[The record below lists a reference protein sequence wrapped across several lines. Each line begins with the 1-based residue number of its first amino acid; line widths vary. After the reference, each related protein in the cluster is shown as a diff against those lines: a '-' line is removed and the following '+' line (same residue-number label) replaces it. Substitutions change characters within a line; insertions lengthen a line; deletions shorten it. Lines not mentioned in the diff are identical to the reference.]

1 MPRAA
6 VIGLDGAAWHLI
18 DPLIESGVMPRLAA
32 LKERGAWGTLR
43 STVPTYTPPAWT
55 SAVTGVNPGR
65 HGIFGFQYGNI
76 QDQPVELMHAG
87 KVKAAA
93 LWDIARAQG
102 VRIGAYN
109 IPLTYPPR
117 RVDGWMVSGMMTPG
131 FGERQRGFAHPD
143 GLSERIDEW
152 APGYVIDLSAN
163 YETDWRDAE
172 LCRRALASI
181 EQRYV
186 VLERL
191 LQEDPVDVVFSVMEA
206 PDRLQHVYYR
216 YLDPSDELYDSPAA
230 KRIRPE
236 IETCFAALDRV
247 VGLLG
252 DWAGDDGGAI
262 VCSDHGF
269 TAWLVTVRVN
279 ALLAEW
285 GYLRTKPMARFM
297 QTGLARALVPIAKR
311 VLSRRFARQAK
322 GQTFKGIDWSRTRAF
337 ASYVPQQ
344 GIHLN
349 LKGRERFGIVEPSE
363 ADALLN
369 DLIARFGAQR
379 GPDGEPVTDVV
390 HKRDDVLSGAE
401 LERAPDLFPVLRD
414 HTYELDDEIF
424 HRDPFTNVADLP
436 RGVHHPDGI
445 VIVAGPGVQAGKRI
459 EGTVL
464 DVTPTL
470 LYQAGL
476 AVPTG
481 LDGDVLKSAFAG
493 DHLGSNPIRWT
504 DPPAQ
509 SGDGEQ
515 SPYSAEEE
523 KQIEDSLRGLGY
535 L

>member
-1 MPRAA
+1 MARGA

-18 DPLIESGVMPRLAA
+18 DPLIEAGVMPRLAA
-32 LKERGAWGTLR
+32 LRDRGAWGTLR

-65 HGIFGFQYGNI
+65 HGIYGFQFGNI
-76 QDQPVELMHAG
+76 QDEPVQLMHAG
-87 KVKAAA
+87 KVKTPT
-93 LWDIARAQG
+93 LWDMTRAQG
-102 VRIGAYN
+102 VRVGAYN
-109 IPLTYPPR
+109 IPLTYPPQP
-117 RVDGWMVSGMMTPG
+117 VDGWMVSGMMTPG
-131 FGERQRGFAHPD
+131 FGERQRGFAHPAE
-143 GLSERIDEW
+143 LAQRIERW

-172 LCRRALASI
+172 LCRRGLASI

-216 YLDPSDELYDSPAA
+216 YLDPSDELYDTAAA

-252 DWAGDDGGAI
+252 DWAGPDGGAI

-269 TAWLVTVRVN
+269 TAWLVTVRTN

-285 GYLRTKPMARFM
+285 GYLRTKPTARLM
-297 QTGLARALVPIAKR
+297 RTRLARAMVPVAKR
-311 VLSRRFARQAK
+311 LLSRRIARRAK
-322 GQTFKGIDWSRTRAF
+322 GHTFKAIDWSRTRAF
-337 ASYVPQQ
+337 ASNIPQQ
-344 GIHLN
+344 GIHVN
-349 LKGRERFGIVEPSE
+349 VKGRERFGIVEPAE
-363 ADALLN
+363 IDAVRAELT
-369 DLIARFGAQR
+369 ARFDELR
-379 GPDGEPVTDVV
+379 GPDGKPVTDVV
-390 HKRDDVLSGAE
+390 HKREDVLSGSE
-401 LERAPDLFPVLRD
+401 LERAPDLFPVMRD

-424 HRDPFTNVADLP
+424 HHERFTDVADLP

-445 VIVAGPGVQAGKRI
+445 VIVAGVGVEAGGRI
-459 EGTVL
+459 EGTVM

-470 LYQAGL
+470 LYQTGL

-481 LDGDVLKSAFAG
+481 LDGEVLKGAFSPS
-493 DHLGSNPIRWT
+493 HLDANPITWT
-504 DPPAQ
+504 EPPAR
-509 SGDGEQ
+509 SGNGED

-523 KQIEDSLRGLGY
+523 EQIEDALRGLGY

>member
-6 VIGLDGAAWHLI
+6 VIGLDGAAWHLMN
-18 DPLIESGVMPRLAA
+18 PLIDAGAMPRLAA
-32 LKERGAWGTLR
+32 LRDRGAWGTLR

-65 HGIFGFQYGNI
+65 HGIYGFQFGNV
-76 QDQPVELMHAG
+76 QNQPVELTHAG
-87 KVKAAA
+87 KVKAPT
-93 LWDIARAQG
+93 LWDMTRAQG

-109 IPLTYPPR
+109 VPLTYPPQP
-117 RVDGWMVSGMMTPG
+117 VDGWMVSGMMTPG
-131 FGERQRGFAHPD
+131 FGERQRGFAHPAEM
-143 GLSERIDEW
+143 SQRIEGW

-172 LCRRALASI
+172 LCRRALTSI

-186 VLERL
+186 VLEQL
-191 LQEDPVDVVFSVMEA
+191 LHEDPVDIVFSVMEA

-216 YLDPSDELYDSPAA
+216 YLDPTDELYDAEAA

-252 DWAGDDGGAI
+252 DWVGPDGGAI

-269 TAWLVTVRVN
+269 TAWLVTVRIN

-285 GYLRTKPMARFM
+285 GYLRTKPTARLM
-297 QTGLARALVPIAKR
+297 QTKPARAMVPVAKR
-311 VLSRRFARQAK
+311 ILSRRLARRAK
-322 GQTFKGIDWSRTRAF
+322 GQTFKAIDWSRTRAF
-337 ASYVPQQ
+337 ASNIPQQ

-349 LKGRERFGIVEPSE
+349 LEGREPFGIVDPSE
-363 ADALLN
+363 SEALR
-369 DLIARFGAQR
+369 DELIARFEALR
-379 GPDGEPVTDVV
+379 GPDGMPVTDAV
-390 HKRDDVLSGAE
+390 HRREDVLSGPE
-401 LERAPDLFPVLRD
+401 MERAPDLFPVLRD
-414 HTYELDDEIF
+414 HTFELDDEVF
-424 HRDPFTNVADLP
+424 HRQPFTNVADLP

-445 VIVAGPGVQAGKRI
+445 VSVAGPGVQVGKRI
-459 EGTVL
+459 EGTVM

-481 LDGDVLKSAFAG
+481 LDGRVLEAAFSRQ
-493 DHLGSNPIRWT
+493 HLDANPVTWT
-504 DPPAQ
+504 QPPAHP
-509 SGDGEQ
+509 GDGGE

-523 KQIEDSLRGLGY
+523 EQIEDALRGLGY